1 MDYELIAFMAAT
13 VCLYAVV
20 ARIER
25 RNPGVWMA
33 ASVAVWAVA
42 IFVFRFGTLG
52 CLVLQ
57 VVPYAAMFGLN
68 LRQGPRA

>member
-1 MDYELIAFMAAT
+1 MDYKLIAFMVAT

-33 ASVAVWAVA
+33 ASVAVWTLS
-42 IFVFRFGTLG
+42 IFVFRFGMLG
-52 CLVLQ
+52 CLTMQ
-57 VVPYAAMFGLN
+57 VVPYAAMFALN